1 MKKEIVV
8 LFLFFMTSVLMITG
22 CSGCEEDK
30 KSEQEEFMPEAQG
43 ENTDPVGY
51 QVEKAQNIFAYNI
64 EERKKRAVV
73 RTPCDTIALMEHIL
87 RTYPPGTYLVD
98 LDPRYTYSIPQSAVI
113 YQKALGGTYVYALV
127 AKSRAGE
134 RLVEPKNLI
143 GYDAS
148 FIDLD
153 STKLGTAFFYLTL
166 FRCTD
171 SSFTTLWE
179 STLPN
184 HGGFNTL
191 TMKKWKNTPYVEA
204 YFHYARGIGR
214 LEYNFFMIDSLTKP
228 PHLLLTIETINR
240 KRSVADI
247 NGDKYPDYYENFY
260 LDTGDRIVKYD
271 SVGFVWRDS
280 LYYSIRDKNKTTK
293 Y

>member
-1 MKKEIVV
+1 MKKGIVV
-8 LFLFFMTSVLMITG
+8 LFLFFLTAALMITG
-22 CSGCEEDK
+22 CSGCEEEK
-30 KSEQEEFMPEAQG
+30 PSEQEAYMPEAQG
-43 ENTDPVGY
+43 ENTDPIGY
-51 QVEKAQNIFAYNI
+51 QVEKSQNIFAYNI
-64 EERKKRAVV
+64 EERKKRALT
-73 RTPCDTIALMEHIL
+73 RSACDTIALMEHIL

-113 YQKALGGTYVYALV
+113 YQKGQGGTYVYALV

-166 FRCTD
+166 FQCKD
-171 SSFTTLWE
+171 SGFVQIWE
-179 STLPN
+179 HVLPN

-191 TMKKWKNTPYVEA
+191 TMKKWKTTPYVEA

-214 LEYNFFMIDSLTKP
+214 LEYNFFLIDSLTKS

-240 KRSVADI
+240 KRSMADI

-271 SVGFVWRDS
+271 SVGFVWKDS
-280 LYYSIRDKNKTTK
+280 LYYSLRDKNKTTR